1 MTEETLLQIGRESVF
16 VAMQVAAPMLVCG
29 LVAGLAISLLQAV
42 TQVQEATL
50 SFIPKI
56 IAVGAA
62 FLIAMPWMIDKMV
75 QFTNVLMGDF
85 RVFIR

>member
-16 VAMQVAAPMLVCG
+16 VAMEVAAPMLICG
-29 LVAGLAISLLQAV
+29 LLVGLVISLLQAV

-56 IAVGAA
+56 VAVAAA
-62 FLIAMPWMIDKMV
+62 FVIAMPWMIDKLV